1 MSRED
6 AERLADERVARR
18 AARDFNAADAL
29 RDRIAA
35 LGFEV
40 VDRPHGYDLR
50 PLGAEGDTG
59 EPRIRPAD
67 VPSVLDRP
75 PTADWAVQWLHEGW
89 MDDVLRGIRSFRAQE
104 SGRAVQ
110 HVVVE
115 SEPMGRGAWPEGTE
129 VVPLDGDPGFG
140 AARNT
145 GLRRSMGRLVM
156 IVDGSVEATGD
167 VFGPLEDALRD
178 NAVGAC
184 GPFCLVTDDLREF
197 RDTPGPEADAVEGY
211 LIALRREVLE
221 RGVAFDTK
229 FRFYRAA
236 DIDLSFRVKDLG
248 LRVVRVD
255 VPVTRHQHR
264 RWTATSEADRAR
276 LSKRNFYRFLDRF
289 RGRTDLLVSGGR

>member
-1 MSRED
+1 MSREE
-6 AERLADERVARR
+6 AERLAAERSVHRT
-18 AARDFNAADAL
+18 ARDFEAADAL

-40 VDRPHGYDLR
+40 VDRPDGYDLR
-50 PLGAEGDTG
+50 PLGEGGGAPET
-59 EPRIRPAD
+59 RISPAD

-75 PTADWAVQWLHEGW
+75 PTADWTVHWLHEGW
-89 MDDVLRGIRSFRAQE
+89 IDDVLRGFRSFRARE
-104 SGRAVQ
+104 GSRAVQ
-110 HVVVE
+110 QVVVE
-115 SEPMGRGAWPEGTE
+115 SEPADPGAWPDNVE
-129 VVPLDGDPGFG
+129 VVPLDSDPGF
-140 AARNT
+140 AVARNA

-211 LIALRREVLE
+211 LIALRREVLQH
-221 RGVAFDTK
+221 GVAFEPK

-236 DIDLSFRVKDLG
+236 DIDFSFQVKDLG
-248 LRVVRVD
+248 LRVVRVG

-264 RWTATSEADRAR
+264 RWATTSAPDQAR